1 MKSFVDSNRDAL
13 GPSAEEII
21 AINNRKAREENQ
33 TLREKEKEKEKEDEK
48 LDKTIKYHQKLLKE
62 TKELN
67 DKAQKIQE
75 RLKTRQEEHGSIDEA
90 NEETNRLETLL
101 KNTKENYKSKQ
112 KELAGYDK
120 IMKQQ
125 KKVQA
130 TLQRDIGKIRKE
142 RATSVAKRNET
153 EAGLNRTKSLDELEE
168 RYETLK
174 RENEEDQR
182 VMDDENATSSEKKAA
197 EARIEE
203 RREEIERLAPQIQQ
217 REEALPLRGR
227 VKNIFD
233 KLREK
238 LRENTTTLKKL
249 GYVVQAIVLAAGLV
263 LGALA
268 LTGLKGLKAGTQAV
282 GKGLENIGQ
291 KLGSLLP
298 GLIGSIVSFISK
310 AAGQVLSFLGEHAWL
325 LILAVVAFLMERR
338 LTLTWCESTGSVFD
352 CVCVCV
358 DVSVGCVCVFGFV
371 CLGASPWAS
380 VACLCI
386 GFAGWLFGGLTLLG
400 PPAISFSE
408 AFLLVN

>member
-182 VMDDENATSSEKKAA
+182 VMDDENATSSEKQAA

-325 LILAVVAFLMERR
+325 LILAVVAFLMERL
-338 LTLTWCESTGSVFD
+338 LTLT
-352 CVCVCV
+352 
-358 DVSVGCVCVFGFV
+358 
-371 CLGASPWAS
+371 
-380 VACLCI
+380 
-386 GFAGWLFGGLTLLG
+386 
-400 PPAISFSE
+400 
-408 AFLLVN
+408 